1 MSLGNTM
8 KVDEKLLLQAV
19 KVASTAVSQRPVQPV
34 LGTLLMRADDA
45 TLKLTGFDLKT
56 HITAE
61 IACSGGDTFERAVH
75 QKLFADLIAKLQSEP
90 IGIKATSS
98 GLSISHGNSD
108 YNISCMDADEY
119 PLMLEESITDWYR
132 FEILDF
138 AAICLAAEFA
148 SHTTSSDATK
158 QVLQGINF
166 TKEKGIV
173 SIAATDGHRLSVI
186 EVEDTTLPDDIAFTL
201 DTDVVKPLK
210 MMIEEKAEFGEIG
223 IGKNVVG
230 FRCGQYQIISRL
242 IDGQFPV
249 YRQLIPAQFLQ
260 EFEINPAEMHAAISR
275 MLVVAPPTSVVGIEA
290 DGEEIVIAS
299 KNEMGNGKEYLSC
312 NFTKG
317 NGEGMKFAANGLYLI
332 DSLNGLKKSDT
343 ASIHFN
349 SQNSPV
355 VFRGGAKLILI
366 MPVQLRE

>member
-1 MSLGNTM
+1 MSSEKIM

-19 KVASTAVSQRPVQPV
+19 KVASTAVSQRPVQPI

-45 TLKLTGFDLKT
+45 TLRLTGFDLKT

-61 IACSGGDTFERAVH
+61 IACSGADTFERAVH
-75 QKLFADLIAKLQSEP
+75 QKLFIDLVAKLQAEP

-108 YNISCMDADEY
+108 YNISCMDADDY
-119 PLMLEESITDWYR
+119 PSMLEESITDWYR

-148 SHTTSSDATK
+148 SHTTSSDSTK

-166 TKEKGIV
+166 AKEKGII

-186 EVEDTTLPDDIAFTL
+186 EVEDNVLPNDIAFTL
-201 DTDVVKPLK
+201 DVDVVKPLK

-242 IDGQFPV
+242 LEGQFPM
-249 YRQLIPAQFLQ
+249 YRQLIPDQFLQ
-260 EFEINPAEMHAAISR
+260 EFQVSAAEMYAAISR
-275 MLVVAPPTSVVGIEA
+275 MLVVAPPTSIVVTET
-290 DGEEIVIAS
+290 DGEEIIISS
-299 KNEMGNGKEYLSC
+299 KNEIGEGKEFLSC

-317 NGEGMKFAANGLYLI
+317 SGEGMKFAANG
-332 DSLNGLKKSDT
+332 
-343 ASIHFN
+343 
-349 SQNSPV
+349 
-355 VFRGGAKLILI
+355 
-366 MPVQLRE
+366 

>member
-1 MSLGNTM
+1 MSSKNTM

-19 KVASTAVSQRPVQPV
+19 KVASTAVSQRPVQPI
-34 LGTLLMRADDA
+34 LGTLLMRADDT
-45 TLKLTGFDLKT
+45 TLRLTGFDLKT

-61 IACSGGDTFERAVH
+61 ITCSGGDAFERAVH
-75 QKLFADLIAKLQSEP
+75 QKLFADLVGKLQSEP

-108 YNISCMDADEY
+108 YNISCMDADDY
-119 PLMLEESITDWYR
+119 PSMLEESVTDWYR

-148 SHTTSSDATK
+148 SHTVSSDATK

-166 TKEKGIV
+166 SKEKGVISV
-173 SIAATDGHRLSVI
+173 AATDGHRLSVI
-186 EVEDTTLPDDIAFTL
+186 EVEDSILPEDLTFTL
-201 DTDVVKPLK
+201 DADVVKPLK

-242 IDGQFPV
+242 IDGQFPI

-260 EFEINPAEMHAAISR
+260 EFEVNPAEMHAAISR
-275 MLVVAPPTSVVGIEA
+275 MLVVAPPTSIVVVEA
-290 DGEEIVIAS
+290 DGEEIVISS
-299 KNEMGNGKEYLSC
+299 KNEMGNGKEYLDC

-317 NGEGMKFAANGLYLI
+317 DGDGMKFAANGTYLI
-332 DSLNGLKKSDT
+332 ESLNGLKKSGT

-355 VFRGGAKLILI
+355 VFRSGSKLILI

>member
-1 MSLGNTM
+1 MSSKNTM

-19 KVASTAVSQRPVQPV
+19 KVASTAVSQRPVQPI
-34 LGTLLMRADDA
+34 LGTLLMRADDT
-45 TLKLTGFDLKT
+45 TLRLTGFDLKT
-56 HITAE
+56 HITSE
-61 IACSGGDTFERAVH
+61 ITCSGGDTFERAVH
-75 QKLFADLIAKLQSEP
+75 QKLFADLVGKLQSEP

-119 PLMLEESITDWYR
+119 PSMLEESITDWYR

-138 AAICLAAEFA
+138 ATICLGMEFA

-158 QVLQGINF
+158 QVLQGISFSKNKD
-166 TKEKGIV
+166 TL

-186 EVEDTTLPDDIAFTL
+186 EIDDTTFPEIDITIDA
-201 DTDVVKPLK
+201 DIVKALK

-242 IDGQFPV
+242 IDGQFPM

-260 EFEINPAEMHAAISR
+260 EFEVNPAEMHAAISR
-275 MLVVAPPTSVVGIEA
+275 MLVVAPPTSLVVVEA
-290 DGEEIVIAS
+290 DGEEIVISS
-299 KNEMGNGKEYLSC
+299 KNEMGNGKEYLDC

-317 NGEGMKFAANGLYLI
+317 DGDGMKFAANGTYLI
-332 DSLNGLKKSDT
+332 ESLNGLKKSGT

-355 VFRGGAKLILI
+355 VFRSGSKLILI